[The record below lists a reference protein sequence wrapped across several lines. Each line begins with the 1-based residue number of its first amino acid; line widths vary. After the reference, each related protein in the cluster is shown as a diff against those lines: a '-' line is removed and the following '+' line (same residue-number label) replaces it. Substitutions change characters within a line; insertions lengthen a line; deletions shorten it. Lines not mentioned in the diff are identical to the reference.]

1 MDMNV
6 RRVSTLLLF
15 VPLVT
20 PRAQSQPDC
29 NAAAVDPTVVVE
41 LPGHPFQALPTADGC
56 WVLVSINAGPDRGK
70 SGVAVLRRIGGKLSL
85 DRVIDLE
92 GGPTGMALT
101 NHDSL
106 LVVAAGDGIGFVDV
120 GRAVHGKRGAVLG
133 LMKDGGRGIGRVYAA
148 ATSDGRLAF
157 TADERTQTI
166 SVIDLVVAAKN
177 GFEPSAII
185 GKIPVGQA
193 PVALTL
199 SNDERLLY
207 TTSQAAPRGWNWP
220 IVCRPEGARDGKVA
234 PNHSEGAIIVVDV
247 AKAGSN
253 PAQSVVAG
261 IGAGC
266 NPVRLVLS
274 PDGNRAYVSERGA
287 DKLNVFDTH
296 RILADSGGARIASVP
311 VGTAPVGIAVIDSGR
326 KVIVTSSNRFA
337 GPTDPQFLTVIA
349 ADKVDSGAVAVL
361 GSIAAGAFPREL
373 RVTADGRTLF
383 LTNFGSRTVEMFD
396 TARLPIR
403 PGNTGH

>member
-1 MDMNV
+1 MSANIW
-6 RRVSTLLLF
+6 RLCGLLLF
-15 VPLVT
+15 IPLADGT
-20 PRAQSQPDC
+20 AQTQLDC
-29 NAAAVDPTVVVE
+29 NAAAADPTVVVP

-70 SGVAVLRRIGGKLSL
+70 SGVAVLRRAGGKLSL
-85 DRVIDLE
+85 DRVIELD

-120 GRAVHGKRGAVLG
+120 TRAIQGRRGAVLG
-133 LMKDGGRGIGRVYAA
+133 LMKDGGRGVGRVYAA

-157 TADERTQTI
+157 TSDERTQTI
-166 SVIDLVVAAKN
+166 SVIDLAAAAKN
-177 GFEPSAII
+177 GFAGSAII
-185 GKIPVGQA
+185 GKIRVGQA

-199 SNDERLLY
+199 SNDQKLLY
-207 TTSQAAPRGWNWP
+207 TTSQSAPRGWNWP
-220 IVCRPEGARDGKVA
+220 IVCRPEGRDASVA
-234 PNHSEGAIIVVDV
+234 PNHSEGAIIVIDV
-247 AKAGSN
+247 AKASAT
-253 PAQSVVAG
+253 PAQSVVAVV
-261 IGAGC
+261 GAGC

-274 PDGNRAYVSERGA
+274 PAGDRAYVSERGA
-287 DKLNVFDTH
+287 DRLNVFDTH
-296 RILADSGGARIASVP
+296 RILSDSGGARVASVL
-311 VGTAPVGIAVIDSGR
+311 VGAAPVGIAVIDSGR

-373 RVTADGRTLF
+373 RVTADGRALF

-396 TARLPIR
+396 IARLPIR
-403 PGNTGH
+403 PVGASH